1 MIQLTDKHKLLK
13 HFKSNQLNKSLT
25 MFEWS
30 NLPDTI
36 PQVELE
42 KMLQINGYAV
52 IAEYQGKLYAFQA
65 GFSGQ
70 DPYNQPT
77 KAIVNNPAL
86 KNNTTYTIG
95 EDCIVIKNDDM
106 KQGLN
111 GIYEYYGQ
119 RLIENQITMLM
130 TDYNLRMPFTIS
142 SSDDQTTQS
151 AKMYLKKIIDGS
163 LGVIGEQKLFK
174 ALSVTPTNSKQTAT
188 FADLYGYQQ
197 FIIAQ
202 LNNTIGLATNNNMK
216 RERLTT
222 NEIEVNKN
230 ASYPLVDNMLKNRQQ
245 AVDAINE
252 MFNTDVSVEYSSIWR
267 GINDNS
273 DNSISDNGNDENN
286 STVPNNDITIADNS
300 NKAVNVNDDP
310 NGNSD
315 GNNSADGAN
324 QSTTGGNEQPKET
337 NQKSEQPAD
346 ENVTTE
352 PQADNEPTEKTRETS
367 KEDVENE
374 PENNDTDNNDKPDGN
389 DENVSDKSSDD
400 DTPSNDDDVSND
412 ETTNDDENRSTLN
425 DLPEKKERD
434 KK

>member
-13 HFKSNQLNKSLT
+13 QFKSNQLNKSLT

-36 PQVELE
+36 PAVELE

-273 DNSISDNGNDENN
+273 DNSISNNDNDENN
-286 STVPNNDITIADNS
+286 VAVHNNDITIADNS
-300 NKAVNVNDDP
+300 DKAVNVNDKP

-315 GNNSADGAN
+315 SNNSADGTN
-324 QSTTGGNEQPKET
+324 QSAISGNEQPKET

-346 ENVTTE
+346 ENGAE
-352 PQADNEPTEKTRETS
+352 APQTDNEPTEKTRENTQE
-367 KEDVENE
+367 KVNNE

-400 DTPSNDDDVSND
+400 GTPSNDDDVPDNEPS
-412 ETTNDDENRSTLN
+412 NDDEK
-425 DLPEKKERD
+425 KKERD

>member
-13 HFKSNQLNKSLT
+13 YFKNNQLNKSLT

-95 EDCIVIKNDDM
+95 KDCIVIKNDDM

-111 GIYEYYGQ
+111 DIYEYYGQ

-267 GINDNS
+267 GINDS
-273 DNSISDNGNDENN
+273 DNSISNNGNDENN
-286 STVPNNDITIADNS
+286 VAVHNNDNAITVTSD
-300 NKAVNVNDDP
+300 KAVNTDDEL

-315 GNNSADGAN
+315 SNSSSDGVN
-324 QSTTGGNEQPKET
+324 QSVSGGDEQPKET
-337 NQKSEQPAD
+337 NKKSEQPAD
-346 ENVTTE
+346 ENGAET
-352 PQADNEPTEKTRETS
+352 PQPDNEPTKEARETS
-367 KEDVENE
+367 QEDVDNE
-374 PENNDTDNNDKPDGN
+374 PENNDTDNNNKPDSN
-389 DENVSDKSSDD
+389 DENVSDKPSDD
-400 DTPSNDDDVSND
+400 DTPSNDDDVSDN
-412 ETTNDDENRSTLN
+412 EPSNDDEK
-425 DLPEKKERD
+425 KKERD

>member
-13 HFKSNQLNKSLT
+13 QFKSNQLNKSLT

-30 NLPDTI
+30 NLPETI

-77 KAIVNNPAL
+77 KALVNNPAL

-245 AVDAINE
+245 AVDAINK
-252 MFNTDVSVEYSSIWR
+252 MFDVNISVEYSSIWR

-273 DNSISDNGNDENN
+273 DNSISDNSNNENN
-286 STVPNNDITIADNS
+286 GSVTNNDDPIAVNS
-300 NKAVNVNDDP
+300 DKAVNDDVKS
-310 NGNSD
+310 NRNSD
-315 GNNSADGAN
+315 SNNSFDG
-324 QSTTGGNEQPKET
+324 SDKSLTGGNEQSKET
-337 NQKSEQPAD
+337 NQKSEQPTS
-346 ENVTTE
+346 ENGTTE
-352 PQADNEPTEKTRETS
+352 PQADNEPTEETRENA
-367 KEDVENE
+367 KENV
-374 PENNDTDNNDKPDGN
+374 NDETEKTNKPNDDKGSDNQPDGN
-389 DENVSDKSSDD
+389 DENVTDKPSDD
-400 DTPSNDDDVSND
+400 DTPSNDDDVSS
-412 ETTNDDENRSTLN
+412 DDKK
-425 DLPEKKERD
+425 KKERD
-434 KK
+434 EK

>member
-13 HFKSNQLNKSLT
+13 QFKSNQLNKSLT

-30 NLPDTI
+30 NLPETI

-77 KAIVNNPAL
+77 KALVNNPAL

-252 MFNTDVSVEYSSIWR
+252 MFDADISVEYSSIWR

-273 DNSISDNGNDENN
+273 DNSTDDNGNDENI
-286 STVPNNDITIADNS
+286 SSVPNNDNTIADNS
-300 NKAVNVNDDP
+300 NKAVNTDDEL

-315 GNNSADGAN
+315 SDNSTDGVN
-324 QSTTGGNEQPKET
+324 QSVISGDEQPEET
-337 NQKSEQPAD
+337 NKKSEQPAD
-346 ENVTTE
+346 ENGTE
-352 PQADNEPTEKTRETS
+352 TPQPDNEPTKETRETS
-367 KEDVENE
+367 KEKVDNE
-374 PENNDTDNNDKPDGN
+374 QQNDGSDNNDKSDSN
-389 DENVSDKSSDD
+389 DENVSDNTSDD
-400 DTPSNDDDVSND
+400 DTPSNDDDVSS
-412 ETTNDDENRSTLN
+412 DDEK
-425 DLPEKKERD
+425 KKERD

>member
-13 HFKSNQLNKSLT
+13 QFKNNQLNKSLT

-30 NLPDTI
+30 NLPETI
-36 PQVELE
+36 PAVELE

-252 MFNTDVSVEYSSIWR
+252 MFDADIRVEYSSIWR
-267 GINDNS
+267 GINDNAIT
-273 DNSISDNGNDENN
+273 DND
-286 STVPNNDITIADNS
+286 
-300 NKAVNVNDDP
+300 KAVNTNDEL

-315 GNNSADGAN
+315 SNNSADGTN
-324 QSTTGGNEQPKET
+324 QSPTGGNEQSEET
-337 NQKSEQPAD
+337 NKKSEQPAD
-346 ENVTTE
+346 ENGAET
-352 PQADNEPTEKTRETS
+352 PQPDNEPTEETRETS
-367 KEDVENE
+367 QEKVDNEQENT
-374 PENNDTDNNDKPDGN
+374 DKDNNDRPDSN

-400 DTPSNDDDVSND
+400 DTPSNDDDVPDNEPS
-412 ETTNDDENRSTLN
+412 NDDEK
-425 DLPEKKERD
+425 KKERD

>member
-13 HFKSNQLNKSLT
+13 QFKNNQLNKSLT

-36 PQVELE
+36 PAVELE

-252 MFNTDVSVEYSSIWR
+252 MFNTDISVEYSSIWR
-267 GINDNS
+267 GINDNAIT
-273 DNSISDNGNDENN
+273 DND
-286 STVPNNDITIADNS
+286 
-300 NKAVNVNDDP
+300 KAVNVDDEL

-315 GNNSADGAN
+315 SNNSVDGAN
-324 QSTTGGNEQPKET
+324 QSVISGDEQPEET
-337 NQKSEQPAD
+337 NKKSEQPAD
-346 ENVTTE
+346 ENNTTE
-352 PQADNEPTEKTRETS
+352 PQPDNEPTEKNS
-367 KEDVENE
+367 QEDVENE
-374 PENNDTDNNDKPDGN
+374 PENNDKDNNNKSDSN
-389 DENVSDKSSDD
+389 DENVSDKPSDD
-400 DTPSNDDDVSND
+400 GTPSNDDDVSND
-412 ETTNDDENRSTLN
+412 ETTNDDENRSTSN
-425 DLPEKKERD
+425 DLSKKKERD

>member
-13 HFKSNQLNKSLT
+13 QFKNNQLNKSLT

-30 NLPDTI
+30 NLPETI
-36 PQVELE
+36 PAVELE

-252 MFNTDVSVEYSSIWR
+252 MFNTDISVEYSSIWR

-273 DNSISDNGNDENN
+273 DNSVSDNGNDENN
-286 STVPNNDITIADNS
+286 VAVHNNDITIADNS
-300 NKAVNVNDDP
+300 NKAVNTDEL

-315 GNNSADGAN
+315 SNNSADGAN
-324 QSTTGGNEQPKET
+324 QSVNSGDEQPEET
-337 NQKSEQPAD
+337 NKKSEQPAD
-346 ENVTTE
+346 ENGTEE
-352 PQADNEPTEKTRETS
+352 PQPDNEPTEETRETS
-367 KEDVENE
+367 QEKVDNE
-374 PENNDTDNNDKPDGN
+374 PENNDTDNNDRPDSN
-389 DENVSDKSSDD
+389 DENVSDNTSDD
-400 DTPSNDDDVSND
+400 DTPSNDDDVPDNEPS
-412 ETTNDDENRSTLN
+412 NDDENRSTSN
-425 DLPEKKERD
+425 DLSKKKERD

>member
-13 HFKSNQLNKSLT
+13 QFKNNQLNKSLT

-36 PQVELE
+36 PAVELE

-267 GINDNS
+267 GINDDS
-273 DNSISDNGNDENN
+273 DNSISNNGNDENN
-286 STVPNNDITIADNS
+286 VAVPNNANAISDTSD
-300 NKAVNVNDDP
+300 KAVNTDEL

-315 GNNSADGAN
+315 GNNSADGDN
-324 QSTTGGNEQPKET
+324 QSVISGDEQPEET
-337 NQKSEQPAD
+337 NKKSEQPAD
-346 ENVTTE
+346 ENGAE
-352 PQADNEPTEKTRETS
+352 SPQPDNEPTKEARETS

-374 PENNDTDNNDKPDGN
+374 PENNDTDNNNKPDSN

-400 DTPSNDDDVSND
+400 GTPSNDDDVPDNEPS
-412 ETTNDDENRSTLN
+412 NDDEK
-425 DLPEKKERD
+425 KKERD

>member
-13 HFKSNQLNKSLT
+13 QFKNNQLNKSLT

-174 ALSVTPTNSKQTAT
+174 ALSVTPTNSKQTTT
-188 FADLYGYQQ
+188 FSDLYGYQQ

-245 AVDAINE
+245 AVAAINE
-252 MFNTDVSVEYSSIWR
+252 MFNTDISVEYSSIWR

-273 DNSISDNGNDENN
+273 DNTISDNGNDENN
-286 STVPNNDITIADNS
+286 VAVPTNANTTAVNS
-300 NKAVNVNDDP
+300 DKAVNVLDKS

-315 GNNSADGAN
+315 SNNSADGVN
-324 QSTTGGNEQPKET
+324 QSTTGGDEQPEET
-337 NQKSEQPAD
+337 NKKSKQPAD

-352 PQADNEPTEKTRETS
+352 PQADNEATEKTRATS
-367 KEDVENE
+367 KEKVNNE

-389 DENVSDKSSDD
+389 DENVSDNTSDD
-400 DTPSNDDDVSND
+400 DTPSNDDDVPDNEPS
-412 ETTNDDENRSTLN
+412 NDDEK
-425 DLPEKKERD
+425 KKERD

>member
-13 HFKSNQLNKSLT
+13 QFKSNQLNKSLT

-30 NLPDTI
+30 NLPETI
-36 PQVELE
+36 PAVELE

-77 KAIVNNPAL
+77 KALVNNPAL

-95 EDCIVIKNDDM
+95 KDCIVIKNDDM

-245 AVDAINE
+245 AVAAINE
-252 MFNTDVSVEYSSIWR
+252 MFDVDISVEYSSIWR

-273 DNSISDNGNDENN
+273 DNTISNNGNDENN
-286 STVPNNDITIADNS
+286 GAVPDNDNVITVNS
-300 NKAVNVNDDP
+300 DKAVNTDDEF
-310 NGNSD
+310 NGDSDSDNSSN
-315 GNNSADGAN
+315 GVN
-324 QSTTGGNEQPKET
+324 QSATSGNEQPEET
-337 NQKSEQPAD
+337 NKKSEQPAD
-346 ENVTTE
+346 ENGAEV
-352 PQADNEPTEKTRETS
+352 PQPDNEPTEETRENS
-367 KEDVENE
+367 KEKVNNE
-374 PENNDTDNNDKPDGN
+374 PENDDTDNNDKSDSN
-389 DENVSDKSSDD
+389 DENVSDNTSDD
-400 DTPSNDDDVSND
+400 DTPSNDDDVSS
-412 ETTNDDENRSTLN
+412 DDEK
-425 DLPEKKERD
+425 KKERD

>member
-13 HFKSNQLNKSLT
+13 QFKNNQLNKSLT

-36 PQVELE
+36 PAVELE

-95 EDCIVIKNDDM
+95 KDCIVIKNDDM

-252 MFNTDVSVEYSSIWR
+252 MFNTDISVEYSSIWR
-267 GINDNS
+267 GIND
-273 DNSISDNGNDENN
+273 I
-286 STVPNNDITIADNS
+286 PIADNS
-300 NKAVNVNDDP
+300 NKAVNVDDEL

-315 GNNSADGAN
+315 SNNSADGAN
-324 QSTTGGNEQPKET
+324 KSTTGGDEQPEET
-337 NQKSEQPAD
+337 NKKSEQPAD
-346 ENVTTE
+346 ENGAE
-352 PQADNEPTEKTRETS
+352 KPQADNEPTEKTRETS
-367 KEDVENE
+367 QEDVNNE
-374 PENNDTDNNDKPDGN
+374 PENNDEDNNNKSDSN

-400 DTPSNDDDVSND
+400 DTPSNDDDVPDNEPS
-412 ETTNDDENRSTLN
+412 NDDEK
-425 DLPEKKERD
+425 KKERD

>member
-13 HFKSNQLNKSLT
+13 QFKSNQLNKSLT

-30 NLPDTI
+30 NLPETI
-36 PQVELE
+36 PAVELE

-252 MFNTDVSVEYSSIWR
+252 MFDVDISVEYSSIWR

-273 DNSISDNGNDENN
+273 DNSISDNGNNENN
-286 STVPNNDITIADNS
+286 GAGPNNDNATTVNS
-300 NKAVNVNDDP
+300 DKAVNTDDEL

-315 GNNSADGAN
+315 SDNTSNGVN
-324 QSTTGGNEQPKET
+324 QSTTGGNEQPEET
-337 NQKSEQPAD
+337 NKKSEQPAD
-346 ENVTTE
+346 ENGTGA
-352 PQADNEPTEKTRETS
+352 PQPDNEPTKETRETS
-367 KEDVENE
+367 KEKVDNEQEN
-374 PENNDTDNNDKPDGN
+374 DDKDNNNKSDGN
-389 DENVSDKSSDD
+389 DENVSDNTSDD

-412 ETTNDDENRSTLN
+412 DEK
-425 DLPEKKERD
+425 KKERD

>member
-13 HFKSNQLNKSLT
+13 QFKNNQLNKSLT

-95 EDCIVIKNDDM
+95 KDCIVIKNDDM

-273 DNSISDNGNDENN
+273 DNSISNNGNDENN
-286 STVPNNDITIADNS
+286 VAVPNDNVITDNS
-300 NKAVNVNDDP
+300 DKVVNVIDKP

-352 PQADNEPTEKTRETS
+352 PQADNEPTEETNQ
-367 KEDVENE
+367 EDVDNE
-374 PENNDTDNNDKPDGN
+374 PENNDTDNNDKPDIN
-389 DENVSDKSSDD
+389 DENVSDNTSDD
-400 DTPSNDDDVSND
+400 DTPSNDDDVPDNEPS
-412 ETTNDDENRSTLN
+412 NDDEK
-425 DLPEKKERD
+425 KKERD

>member
-1 MIQLTDKHKLLK
+1 MIQLTDKHKMLK
-13 HFKSNQLNKSLT
+13 QFKSNQLNKSLT

-30 NLPDTI
+30 NLPETI
-36 PQVELE
+36 PAVELE

-77 KAIVNNPAL
+77 KALVNNPAL

-245 AVDAINE
+245 AVDNINE
-252 MFNTDVSVEYSSIWR
+252 MFDADISVEYSSIWR

-273 DNSISDNGNDENN
+273 DNSISDNGNNENN
-286 STVPNNDITIADNS
+286 DTVSNNDNAIAVNS
-300 NKAVNVNDDP
+300 DKAVNDDEL

-315 GNNSADGAN
+315 SDNSSNGVN
-324 QSTTGGNEQPKET
+324 QSTTGGNEQPEET
-337 NQKSEQPAD
+337 NKKSEQPAD
-346 ENVTTE
+346 ENRTE
-352 PQADNEPTEKTRETS
+352 TPQPDNEPTEETRKTS
-367 KEDVENE
+367 KEKVDNE
-374 PENNDTDNNDKPDGN
+374 PENDDKDNNNQPDGN
-389 DENVSDKSSDD
+389 DENVSDNTSDD

-412 ETTNDDENRSTLN
+412 EPTNDEK
-425 DLPEKKERD
+425 KKERD

>member
-13 HFKSNQLNKSLT
+13 QFKNNQLNKSLT

-36 PQVELE
+36 PAVELE

-95 EDCIVIKNDDM
+95 VDCIVIKNDDM

-151 AKMYLKKIIDGS
+151 AKIYLKKIIDGS

-252 MFNTDVSVEYSSIWR
+252 MFNVDISVEYSSIWR

-273 DNSISDNGNDENN
+273 DNSISNNGNGENN
-286 STVPNNDITIADNS
+286 VTVHNDNAIADNS
-300 NKAVNVNDDP
+300 NKAVNTDEL

-315 GNNSADGAN
+315 SDNFVDGVN
-324 QSTTGGNEQPKET
+324 QSTTGGNEQPEET

-346 ENVTTE
+346 GNGAEA
-352 PQADNEPTEKTRETS
+352 PQADNEPTKEVRETS
-367 KEDVENE
+367 QEDVENE
-374 PENNDTDNNDKPDGN
+374 PENNDKDNNNKPDSN
-389 DENVSDKSSDD
+389 DENVSDNTSDD
-400 DTPSNDDDVSND
+400 DTPSNDDDVPDNEPS
-412 ETTNDDENRSTLN
+412 NDDEK
-425 DLPEKKERD
+425 KKERD

>member
-1 MIQLTDKHKLLK
+1 
-13 HFKSNQLNKSLT
+13 

-30 NLPDTI
+30 NLPETI
-36 PQVELE
+36 PAVELE

-77 KAIVNNPAL
+77 KALVNNPAL

-95 EDCIVIKNDDM
+95 KDCIIIKNDDM

-151 AKMYLKKIIDGS
+151 AKIYLKKIIDGS

-245 AVDAINE
+245 AVDAINK
-252 MFNTDVSVEYSSIWR
+252 MFDTDISVEYSSIWR
-267 GINDNS
+267 GINDNAIV
-273 DNSISDNGNDENN
+273 DNSD
-286 STVPNNDITIADNS
+286 
-300 NKAVNVNDDP
+300 KAVNTDEF

-315 GNNSADGAN
+315 SDNSFNGVN
-324 QSTTGGNEQPKET
+324 QSSTGSNEQPEET
-337 NQKSEQPAD
+337 NKKSEQPAD
-346 ENVTTE
+346 ENGTE
-352 PQADNEPTEKTRETS
+352 TPQPDNEPIEETRETTQE
-367 KEDVENE
+367 KVDNE
-374 PENNDTDNNDKPDGN
+374 PENDDKDNNNQPDGN
-389 DENVSDKSSDD
+389 DENVSDNTSD
-400 DTPSNDDDVSND
+400 DTPSNDD
-412 ETTNDDENRSTLN
+412 EK
-425 DLPEKKERD
+425 KKERD

>member
-13 HFKSNQLNKSLT
+13 QFKSNQLNKSLT

-77 KAIVNNPAL
+77 KALVNNPAL

-95 EDCIVIKNDDM
+95 ENCIVIKNDDM

-245 AVDAINE
+245 AVEAINE
-252 MFNTDVSVEYSSIWR
+252 MFDVDISVEYSSIWR
-267 GINDNS
+267 GINDNAITVNS
-273 DNSISDNGNDENN
+273 D
-286 STVPNNDITIADNS
+286 
-300 NKAVNVNDDP
+300 KAVNDDEL

-315 GNNSADGAN
+315 SDTSSNGVN
-324 QSTTGGNEQPKET
+324 QSATGSNEQPEET
-337 NQKSEQPAD
+337 NKKSEQPAD
-346 ENVTTE
+346 ENGTE
-352 PQADNEPTEKTRETS
+352 TPQPDNEPTKKTRENS
-367 KEDVENE
+367 KEKVDNE
-374 PENNDTDNNDKPDGN
+374 PEETDKSNDDNDNNNRPVGN
-389 DENVSDKSSDD
+389 DENVSDNTSDD
-400 DTPSNDDDVSND
+400 DTPSNDDDVSS
-412 ETTNDDENRSTLN
+412 DDEK
-425 DLPEKKERD
+425 KKERD
-434 KK
+434 QK

>member
-13 HFKSNQLNKSLT
+13 QFKSNQLNKSLT

-30 NLPDTI
+30 NLPETI

-52 IAEYQGKLYAFQA
+52 LAKYQGNLYAFQA

-245 AVDAINE
+245 AVDAINK
-252 MFNTDVSVEYSSIWR
+252 MFDMDISVEYGSIWR

-273 DNSISDNGNDENN
+273 DITDSINSDDNTIVDNSDKAVSVNDEP
-286 STVPNNDITIADNS
+286 S
-300 NKAVNVNDDP
+300 
-310 NGNSD
+310 GNSD
-315 GNNSADGAN
+315 SGNSIDTVN
-324 QSTTGGNEQPKET
+324 QSATGGDEQSKET

-346 ENVTTE
+346 ENRTE
-352 PQADNEPTEKTRETS
+352 TPQPDNEPTEKARKDI
-367 KEDVENE
+367 KEKVDNE
-374 PENNDTDNNDKPDGN
+374 QKNDDNDNNDKPDSV
-389 DENVSDKSSDD
+389 DENVSTKSSDD

-412 ETTNDDENRSTLN
+412 DEK
-425 DLPEKKERD
+425 KKERD

>member
-1 MIQLTDKHKLLK
+1 
-13 HFKSNQLNKSLT
+13 
-25 MFEWS
+25 
-30 NLPDTI
+30 
-36 PQVELE
+36 
-42 KMLQINGYAV
+42 
-52 IAEYQGKLYAFQA
+52 
-65 GFSGQ
+65 
-70 DPYNQPT
+70 
-77 KAIVNNPAL
+77 
-86 KNNTTYTIG
+86 
-95 EDCIVIKNDDM
+95 
-106 KQGLN
+106 
-111 GIYEYYGQ
+111 
-119 RLIENQITMLM
+119 MLM

-245 AVDAINE
+245 AVAAINQ
-252 MFNTDVSVEYSSIWR
+252 MFDTDISVEYSSIWR

-273 DNSISDNGNDENN
+273 DITDSVNSDDETDNTVSTNDN
-286 STVPNNDITIADNS
+286 TIADNS
-300 NKAVNVNDDP
+300 DNSDKVVNDDEP
-310 NGNSD
+310 SGNSD
-315 GNNSADGAN
+315 SDNSIGGSN
-324 QSTTGGNEQPKET
+324 QSTTGGNEQSKET

-346 ENVTTE
+346 ENGAE
-352 PQADNEPTEKTRETS
+352 KPQPDNEPTKETRETS
-367 KEDVENE
+367 KEKVDNEQEN
-374 PENNDTDNNDKPDGN
+374 DGKDNNDKPDSV
-389 DENVSDKSSDD
+389 DENVSDNTSDD

-412 ETTNDDENRSTLN
+412 DEK
-425 DLPEKKERD
+425 KKERD

>member
-13 HFKSNQLNKSLT
+13 QFKNNQLNKSLT

-36 PQVELE
+36 PAVELE

-202 LNNTIGLATNNNMK
+202 LNNSIGLATNNNMK

-245 AVDAINE
+245 AVDAINK
-252 MFNTDVSVEYSSIWR
+252 MFNADISVEYSSIWR

-273 DNSISDNGNDENN
+273 D
-286 STVPNNDITIADNS
+286 
-300 NKAVNVNDDP
+300 KAVNTDDL

-315 GNNSADGAN
+315 SNNSANGAN
-324 QSTTGGNEQPKET
+324 QSTTGGDEQPEET
-337 NQKSEQPAD
+337 NKKSEQPAD
-346 ENVTTE
+346 ENGVE
-352 PQADNEPTEKTRETS
+352 KPQPDNEPTEETRETS
-367 KEDVENE
+367 QEKVDNE
-374 PENNDTDNNDKPDGN
+374 QENNDKDNNNQSDSN

-400 DTPSNDDDVSND
+400 DTPSNDDDVPDNEPS
-412 ETTNDDENRSTLN
+412 NDDEK
-425 DLPEKKERD
+425 KKERD

>member
-13 HFKSNQLNKSLT
+13 QFKSNQLNKSLT

-30 NLPDTI
+30 NLPETI
-36 PQVELE
+36 PAVELE

-52 IAEYQGKLYAFQA
+52 IAEYQGNLYAFQA

-95 EDCIVIKNDDM
+95 ENCIVIKNDDM

-174 ALSVTPTNSKQTAT
+174 ALSVTPTNSKQTTT
-188 FADLYGYQQ
+188 FSDLYGYQQ

-245 AVDAINE
+245 AVAAINE
-252 MFNTDVSVEYSSIWR
+252 MFDVDISVEYSSIWR

-273 DNSISDNGNDENN
+273 DNTISNNGNDENN
-286 STVPNNDITIADNS
+286 GTVPDNDNATTVNS
-300 NKAVNVNDDP
+300 DKAVNTDDEFT
-310 NGNSD
+310 GNSD
-315 GNNSADGAN
+315 SDNASNGVN
-324 QSTTGGNEQPKET
+324 QSTTGGNEQPEET
-337 NQKSEQPAD
+337 NKKSEQPAD
-346 ENVTTE
+346 ENGTE
-352 PQADNEPTEKTRETS
+352 SPQPDNEPTEEKRETS
-367 KEDVENE
+367 KEKVDNE
-374 PENNDTDNNDKPDGN
+374 PENDDTDNNDKSDSN
-389 DENVSDKSSDD
+389 DENVSDNTSDD
-400 DTPSNDDDVSND
+400 VTPSNDDDVSS
-412 ETTNDDENRSTLN
+412 DDEK
-425 DLPEKKERD
+425 KKERD

>member
-13 HFKSNQLNKSLT
+13 QFKSNQLNKSLT

-252 MFNTDVSVEYSSIWR
+252 MFDVDISVEYSSIWR
-267 GINDNS
+267 GINDNVIT
-273 DNSISDNGNDENN
+273 DNSD
-286 STVPNNDITIADNS
+286 
-300 NKAVNVNDDP
+300 KAVNIDDDP

-315 GNNSADGAN
+315 SNNSADGVN

-346 ENVTTE
+346 ENGE
-352 PQADNEPTEKTRETS
+352 ELPQTDNEPTEKTRETTQE
-367 KEDVENE
+367 KVNNE
-374 PENNDTDNNDKPDGN
+374 PENNDTDNNNKPDSN
-389 DENVSDKSSDD
+389 DENVSDNTSDD
-400 DTPSNDDDVSND
+400 DTPSNDDDVPDNEPS
-412 ETTNDDENRSTLN
+412 NDDEK
-425 DLPEKKERD
+425 KKERD

>member
-13 HFKSNQLNKSLT
+13 QFKSNQLNKSLT

-30 NLPDTI
+30 NLPETI
-36 PQVELE
+36 PAVELE

-77 KAIVNNPAL
+77 KALVNNPAL

-95 EDCIVIKNDDM
+95 ENCIVIKNDDM

-188 FADLYGYQQ
+188 FSDLYGYQQ

-245 AVDAINE
+245 AVEAINE
-252 MFNTDVSVEYSSIWR
+252 MFDVNVSVEYSSIWR

-273 DNSISDNGNDENN
+273 DNSISDNGNNENN
-286 STVPNNDITIADNS
+286 GAVPDNDNATTVNS
-300 NKAVNVNDDP
+300 DKAVNADDEL

-315 GNNSADGAN
+315 SDNSSNDIN
-324 QSTTGGNEQPKET
+324 QSTTGGNEQPEET
-337 NQKSEQPAD
+337 NKKSEQPAD
-346 ENVTTE
+346 ENGTGT
-352 PQADNEPTEKTRETS
+352 PQPDNEPTEETRENS
-367 KEDVENE
+367 KEKVDNE
-374 PENNDTDNNDKPDGN
+374 PENDDKDNNDKPDSD
-389 DENVSDKSSDD
+389 DENVSDSTSDD
-400 DTPSNDDDVSND
+400 DTPSNDDDVSS
-412 ETTNDDENRSTLN
+412 DDEK
-425 DLPEKKERD
+425 KKERD